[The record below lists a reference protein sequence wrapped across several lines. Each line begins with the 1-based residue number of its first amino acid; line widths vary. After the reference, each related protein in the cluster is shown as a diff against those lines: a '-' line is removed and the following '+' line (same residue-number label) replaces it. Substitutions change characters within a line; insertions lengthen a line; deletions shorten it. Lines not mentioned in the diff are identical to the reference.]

1 MATPGQIVILNG
13 APRAGKSSIVAV
25 FQSMTGI
32 PWMNLGVDV
41 FSRYVT
47 PPSYQPGMGLR
58 PGSERLEIQ
67 ELIPALFAAV
77 YDSIAAHSR
86 QGLNV
91 VCDIE
96 HHDAYATPLRVL
108 QDCAQRVRDLPALFV
123 GVRCPLDVILQRRD
137 TTWPGW
143 RGGLPTVETR
153 FGSIP
158 EPALRWQEEVHR
170 PGIYDIEVDTSQ
182 LSSEDCA
189 AAILSRAAASPPV
202 ALDRL
207 AVMA

>member
-13 APRAGKSSIVAV
+13 APRAGKSSIVSV
-25 FQSMTGI
+25 FQSMTGV

-47 PPSYQPGMGLR
+47 PPLYQPGMGLR
-58 PGSERLEIQ
+58 PGDERPEIQ
-67 ELIPALFAAV
+67 ELIPVLFAAV

-91 VCDIE
+91 ICDIE
-96 HHDAYATPLRVL
+96 HHDAYAKPLHVL
-108 QDCAQRVRDLPALFV
+108 RDCAKRVRDLPALLV

-143 RGGLPTVETR
+143 RDGLPILETPS
-153 FGSIP
+153 GSIP

-182 LSSEDCA
+182 LSPEDCA
-189 AAILSRAAASPPV
+189 TAILSRAGTAPTAF
-202 ALDRL
+202 ARL
-207 AVMA
+207 AETA

>member
-1 MATPGQIVILNG
+1 MVTPGQIVILNG

-25 FQSMTGI
+25 FQSMTGV

-41 FSRYVT
+41 FSQYVT
-47 PPSYQPGMGLR
+47 PPSHQPGMGLR
-58 PGSERLEIQ
+58 PGHERPEIQ

-91 VCDIE
+91 ICDIE
-96 HHDAYATPLRVL
+96 HHDAYATPLHVL
-108 QDCAQRVRDLPALFV
+108 RDCAQRVRDLPALFV

-137 TTWPGW
+137 ATWPGW
-143 RGGLPTVETR
+143 RDGLPMVETP

-158 EPALRWQEEVHR
+158 EPALRWQEAVHR

-182 LSSEDCA
+182 QRPEECA
-189 AAILSRAAASPPV
+189 AAILSRAGAAP
-202 ALDRL
+202 AAFARL
-207 AVMA
+207 AGAA